1 MQRFLTILILITA
14 ICTNAVAQT
23 DIPLFDNLQ
32 SDDAERDDS
41 RSQFLRSESETQ
53 NGGALRA
60 LERYYNAGKYPEALR
75 LSRYIRDSL
84 RLNRNETEQFL
95 RYTIASYKEMQYDEQ
110 ADSAMMV
117 FTKKFPFYDTTS
129 YDPVAFKEEFMNYT
143 IIPRFALYAN
153 VILSMKTHAKIDS
166 IFPRADTTKVKPEY
180 NSERSYGIT
189 IGGQFGITKKLSAS
203 LGFGYM
209 VANFNRT
216 EDYGATKFY
225 YSESD
230 QFLNLTS
237 LVLYS
242 LPKFRAPL
250 RGMIITPELFTG
262 VSADFICK
270 SEYQAYT
277 WFGDNVQYTI
287 SNKSFDLDDKVRFNY
302 SAIIGF
308 RSNLYESNRWTW
320 FTDCSWHMMMRPLN
334 NASNR
339 YNNSDLVFNNLFV
352 PDAIHLSYFQWKIG
366 CKFNLIYKTVPK
378 YGYGYKK

>member
-1 MQRFLTILILITA
+1 MHRFLTILILIT
-14 ICTNAVAQT
+14 ICTNVAMAQT

-53 NGGALRA
+53 TGGALRA

-75 LSRYIRDSL
+75 MSRYISDSL
-84 RLNRNETEQFL
+84 RLNREETQQFL

-117 FTKKFPFYDTTS
+117 FTKKYPFYDTTS
-129 YDPVAFKEEFMNYT
+129 YDPVSFKEEFLNYT

-153 VILSMKTHAKIDS
+153 IIFMMHTNAKIDS
-166 IFPRADTTKVKPEY
+166 IFPRADTTRVVPEY
-180 NSERSYGIT
+180 NSESTYGIN
-189 IGGQFGITKKLSAS
+189 IGGQFGITNKLSAS
-203 LGFGYM
+203 LGLGFM
-209 VANFNRT
+209 VADFNRT

-225 YSESD
+225 YRETDAFITMST
-230 QFLNLTS
+230 LA
-237 LVLYS
+237 LYS
-242 LPKFRAPL
+242 LTKL
-250 RGMIITPELFTG
+250 RLPIRGLIITPVVFAG
-262 VSADFICK
+262 VSADFICQ

-277 WFGDNVQYTI
+277 WFGDNAKYTV
-287 SNKSFDLDDKVRFNY
+287 SNKFHDLDDKLRFNY

-308 RSNLYESNRWTW
+308 RPNLVESKRWTW
-320 FTDCSWHMMMRPLN
+320 YTELSWHMMMRPLN

-366 CKFNLIYKTVPK
+366 CKYNLVYKTVPK